1 MRAPANAEV
10 MFHFL
15 ALSEMTA
22 ARCTVK
28 AIHEN
33 EGLFCRL
40 MKLSHTIARLGRRG
54 HLTIRHAAGLMTSRD
69 SGAYCG
75 GCVDGRVRH
84 IIFDVAII
92 AGGIVSLALFAL
104 AFLFD

>member
-1 MRAPANAEV
+1 MIRLIKHEAIPRERAVVAQAHQLDRNASKAWTKRMPMLRTMRAPANAEV

-40 MKLSHTIARLGRRG
+40 MKLSHTIASWSILG
-54 HLTIRHAAGLMTSRD
+54 
-69 SGAYCG
+69 
-75 GCVDGRVRH
+75 
-84 IIFDVAII
+84 
-92 AGGIVSLALFAL
+92 
-104 AFLFD
+104 

>member
-1 MRAPANAEV
+1 MLRTMRAPANAEV

-40 MKLSHTIARLGRRG
+40 MKLSHTIA
-54 HLTIRHAAGLMTSRD
+54 TSRPT
-69 SGAYCG
+69 
-75 GCVDGRVRH
+75 R
-84 IIFDVAII
+84 
-92 AGGIVSLALFAL
+92 ALDDPGML
-104 AFLFD
+104 PD

>member
-1 MRAPANAEV
+1 MPMLRTMRAPANAEV

-54 HLTIRHAAGLMTSRD
+54 QTLTIPAC
-69 SGAYCG
+69 CG
-75 GCVDGRVRH
+75 
-84 IIFDVAII
+84 INDVARFGCMLRGLCGR
-92 AGGIVSLALFAL
+92 AG
-104 AFLFD
+104 

>member
-1 MRAPANAEV
+1 MPMLRTMRAPANAEV

-54 HLTIRHAAGLMTSRD
+54 HLTIPACCR
-69 SGAYCG
+69 
-75 GCVDGRVRH
+75 
-84 IIFDVAII
+84 INDVARFGCILRGLYGR
-92 AGGIVSLALFAL
+92 AG
-104 AFLFD
+104 

>member
-1 MRAPANAEV
+1 

-40 MKLSHTIARLGRRG
+40 MKLSHTIARLGRHG
-54 HLTIRHAAGLMTSRD
+54 QP
-69 SGAYCG
+69 
-75 GCVDGRVRH
+75 
-84 IIFDVAII
+84 
-92 AGGIVSLALFAL
+92 
-104 AFLFD
+104 